1 MMSKKNHTDLE
12 TNPTDP
18 GRYNLLSTIFSSVP
32 AVSPILKAP
41 AWIPPT
47 VAGPI
52 ITYCM
57 NPGNN

>member
-1 MMSKKNHTDLE
+1 M
-12 TNPTDP
+12 
-18 GRYNLLSTIFSSVP
+18 LSIVP

-52 ITYCM
+52 TTCKQ
-57 NPGNN
+57 NPNQSHKTSLQMKSTH